1 MLLNE
6 NTIDKLKLV
15 IDNCLNNKIRHDI
28 VKKRING
35 ILHNK
40 TNSNVFKELNNYI
53 NSPTPNST
61 KNKISGNQKNKAVV
75 IVVLALL
82 RRNLDCHKELSAL
95 IQKYNFTNCLYGGLC
110 VILSGKSKFISINID
125 WNDNRFK
132 NKYEFVQRTVD
143 FDYWQYSE
151 ILYASK
157 ILFFIDNKVFEQLVL
172 KDKTLLLMLGM
183 ATYYLDIQ
191 PSEMLIE
198 DLILSNDELKQNVG
212 LDFMTR
218 NISACLSNIEHIIKC
233 QNRGHITER
242 NLNEEKKCLEQDV
255 QKCLSLLNECSAGV
269 QAKLLFNYYLIN
281 QTLNLCDFAKRL
293 MSSNIQDEFIKLL
306 QDYSKVRD
314 LRQICFF
321 YDLIIKTFSQEKN
334 IKHTQ
339 KCKYHL
345 AILKFLIA
353 FIHERKIYAWDET
366 NQIYLK
372 CIIEQLPQKHILALK
387 DFLIKEK
394 RGLMCKKIDRLVRFE
409 IYLKDKRQDEI
420 VENILKIIKLNDN
433 I

>member
-6 NTIDKLKLV
+6 NTIDKLRLV

-40 TNSNVFKELNNYI
+40 TNSNVFKELHNYI
-53 NSPTPNST
+53 NSPTPNAT
-61 KNKISGNQKNKAVV
+61 NNKISGNEKNKAVV

-82 RRNLDCHKELSAL
+82 RRNLDCYSELCKL
-95 IQKYNFTNCLYGGLC
+95 IQRYNLINCLYGGLC
-110 VILSGKSKFISINID
+110 VLLSGKSEFISININ
-125 WNDNRFK
+125 WNDRRFE
-132 NKYEFVQRTVD
+132 NKYEFLYNAVN

-151 ILYASK
+151 IIQAAK
-157 ILFFIDNKVFEQLVL
+157 ILYVLKDRAFEQLVL
-172 KDKTLLLMLGM
+172 KDKTLLLMLSM
-183 ATYYLDIQ
+183 ATYHLDIQ
-191 PSEMLIE
+191 PSDILIK
-198 DLILSNDELKQNVG
+198 DLILSNNELKQNVG

-218 NISACLSNIEHIIKC
+218 NISARLSNIEHIINC
-233 QNRGHITER
+233 QNRGHIIER
-242 NLNEEKKCLEQDV
+242 NLNEENKHLEQDV
-255 QKCLSLLNECSAGV
+255 QKCLTILNECSADV

-281 QTLNLCDFAKRL
+281 QTLNLCDFAQRL

-306 QDYSKVRD
+306 QDYSKMRD

-334 IKHTQ
+334 KKHTQ
-339 KCKYHL
+339 KGKYHL
-345 AILKFLIA
+345 AILKLLIA

-372 CIIEQLPQKHILALK
+372 CIIEQLPQKHILVLK
-387 DFLIKEK
+387 DFLVKER
-394 RGLMCKKIDRLVRFE
+394 RGLMCEKIDRLVRFE

-420 VENILKIIKLNDN
+420 IESILKTIKSNDN

>member
-6 NTIDKLKLV
+6 NTIDKLRLV
-15 IDNCLNNKIRHDI
+15 IDNYLNNKIRHDI

-40 TNSNVFKELNNYI
+40 TDSNVFKELHDYI
-53 NSPTPNST
+53 NTPITNST
-61 KNKISGNQKNKAVV
+61 KNKISGNKKNMTIV

-82 RRNLDCHKELSAL
+82 KRNLDCHKELRAL
-95 IQKYNFTNCLYGGLC
+95 IQQYNFSNCLYGGLC
-110 VILSGKSKFISINID
+110 VLLSGKSGFISINID

-132 NKYEFVQRTVD
+132 NKYEFVQRTFD

-151 ILYASK
+151 IFYASK
-157 ILFFIDNKVFEQLVL
+157 ILFFINNKTFEQLVL

-183 ATYYLDIQ
+183 ATYHLDIQ
-191 PSEMLIE
+191 PSDMLIE
-198 DLILSNDELKQNVG
+198 DLILSNDELKQNIG

-218 NISACLSNIEHIIKC
+218 NISACLSNIEYITNC
-233 QNRGHITER
+233 QNRGHIADR
-242 NLNEEKKCLEQDV
+242 NLSEENKRLEQDV
-255 QKCLSLLNECSAGV
+255 QKCLTLLDKCSEDV

-281 QTLNLCDFAKRL
+281 QTFNLCKFAQRL
-293 MSSNIQDEFIKLL
+293 MSSIVQDEFVKLL
-306 QDYSKVRD
+306 QDYSRIRD

-334 IKHTQ
+334 KKHTQ
-339 KCKYHL
+339 KCEYHL
-345 AILKFLIA
+345 AILNLLIA
-353 FIHERKIYAWDET
+353 FIRERKIYAWDET
-366 NQIYLK
+366 NQKFLK
-372 CIIEQLPQKHILALK
+372 CIIEQLPSKYVLVLK
-387 DFLIKEK
+387 DFLVKEK
-394 RGLMCKKIDRLVRFE
+394 IGLMCKKIDRLVRFE

-420 VENILKIIKLNDN
+420 VESILKIIKSNDN